1 VREEARGFERQDFD
15 DSRWAQA
22 IEEGPNAISAW
33 GPRSSALRGRV
44 GCGRSRD
51 DIAHPSAPIA
61 RGTLSSPTVTAEL
74 EPGAVQHY
82 EDALYYD
89 YTYRRRVE
97 DVGFY
102 RRFVR
107 QHGGPVLELGAGSGR
122 VTLPL
127 VEDGAEVVALEASA
141 AMIARAEAKADES
154 LAPALRKRLAFV
166 HGDMRDFSL
175 ERRFNLVL
183 APFNT
188 LLHLYEPGDF
198 ARCFRAVAA
207 HLAPGGRFVFD
218 VRVPS
223 LTELA
228 RDPDR
233 VYKARPFKHPTLGYK
248 IRYEEQFRYDPIKQ
262 VQHVTIRFAP
272 GEGAPK
278 RSKVHEVL
286 LSQRQIFPNEL
297 RALLALGGLELAGRY
312 GDFTGRP
319 LDESDAQQIIVARA
333 AK

>member
-1 VREEARGFERQDFD
+1 
-15 DSRWAQA
+15 
-22 IEEGPNAISAW
+22 
-33 GPRSSALRGRV
+33 
-44 GCGRSRD
+44 
-51 DIAHPSAPIA
+51 
-61 RGTLSSPTVTAEL
+61 VTTQL

-127 VEDGAEVVALEASA
+127 VEDGAEVVALDASA
-141 AMIARAEAKADES
+141 QMIARGEEKLASLDEAAQRR
-154 LAPALRKRLAFV
+154 ARFV
-166 HGDMRDFSL
+166 QADMREFAL
-175 ERRFNLVL
+175 NQRFNLVL
-183 APFNT
+183 APFNV

-198 ARCFRAVAA
+198 ARCFRCVAS
-207 HLAPGGRFVFD
+207 HLKPGGRFVFD
-218 VRVPS
+218 VRVP
-223 LTELA
+223 LLAELA
-228 RDPDR
+228 RDPER
-233 VYKARPFKHPTLGYK
+233 VYKARPFKHPTLGHK

-262 VQHVTIRFAP
+262 VQHVTIRFLP

-278 RSKVHEVL
+278 KARAHEVL
-286 LSQRQIFPNEL
+286 LSLRQIFPNEL

-319 LDESDAQQIIVARA
+319 LSEDDPQQIVVARVA
-333 AK
+333 TAR